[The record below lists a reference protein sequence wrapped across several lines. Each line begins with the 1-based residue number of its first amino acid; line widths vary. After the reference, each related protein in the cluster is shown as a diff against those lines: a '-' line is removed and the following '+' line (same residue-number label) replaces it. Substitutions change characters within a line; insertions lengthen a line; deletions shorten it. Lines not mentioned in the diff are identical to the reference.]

1 MREPRRILIFCLDN
15 LGDVVFTSALVPAL
29 RSRFPLAH
37 IALWCKA
44 YSEPVAALIPG
55 LDRIYAA
62 DPFWDRSPMRGK
74 GKLGP
79 FLRALLSVRRAR
91 YDVALVTTAHW
102 RAPATMVVAGIP
114 VRIGRERRHN
124 RRLLTH
130 VLPPLRHLLPAVSEL
145 GQLLE
150 PLGIT
155 DVPTQ
160 YRLDAA
166 PLAERR
172 RQLRSNLPR
181 TPLAAVHPFASDL
194 RRRMPLDVW
203 VRALTQ
209 FSALGLVPVCLGSAA
224 ELADLRAA
232 AGLRPEWVFAD
243 DLGSNSISDLAAL
256 ISLSAVYVGH
266 DSGPLHIAAAL
277 GLPVVGVYTDR
288 PDAARTFPQGPAPR
302 CVLETRNGVTP
313 SSEEIVGG
321 VRTLWP
327 GPAL

>member
-79 FLRALLSVRRAR
+79 FLRTLLSVRRAR

-114 VRIGRERRHN
+114 VRIGRARRHN

-130 VLPPLRHLLPAVSEL
+130 VLPPVGQLLPAVSEL

-172 RQLRSNLPR
+172 RQLRSKLPR

-232 AGLRPEWVFAD
+232 AGVRPEWVFAD

-313 SSEEIVGG
+313 SSEEIVDG
-321 VRTLWP
+321 VRTLWS